1 MSLLKFQELP
11 LMDFCSVPDIMRHM
25 SNMIVRAEKEVYL
38 ATNYWQNSVAS
49 TYITN
54 AMKELSARAGKRGE
68 RIVMKIIYD
77 RGSPKQLF
85 EPHYI
90 VSEKEYLGKSD
101 SLFEPTKLINNRR
114 CCEPPETRGDSE
126 Y

>member
-1 MSLLKFQELP
+1 M
-11 LMDFCSVPDIMRHM
+11 PDIMRHM

-49 TYITN
+49 SYITN
-54 AMKELSARAGKRGE
+54 AMKELSARAGRRGE

-90 VSEKEYLGKSD
+90 VSEKEYLGKASSVF
-101 SLFEPTKLINNRR
+101 SLTKLINYRRR
-114 CCEPPETRGDSE
+114 CEHPKAGGDS
-126 Y
+126 

>member
-1 MSLLKFQELP
+1 
-11 LMDFCSVPDIMRHM
+11 MDCSVPDIMRHM

-68 RIVMKIIYD
+68 R

-90 VSEKEYLGKSD
+90 VSEKEYLGESK
-101 SLFEPTKLINNRR
+101 SLFEPTKLITYRRR
-114 CCEPPETRGDSE
+114 CEHPKA
-126 Y
+126 

>member
-1 MSLLKFQELP
+1 MYLPRLLEFP
-11 LMDFCSVPDIMRHM
+11 LTDRRVPDIMRHM

-49 TYITN
+49 AYITN

-68 RIVMKIIYD
+68 KIVMKIIYD
-77 RGSPKQLF
+77 RGSPKQLL

-90 VSEKEYLGKSD
+90 VSEKEYLGKTS
-101 SLFEPTKLINNRR
+101 SRFKLTKLTSCRQ
-114 CCEPPETRGDSE
+114 CCEHPKA
-126 Y
+126 

>member
-1 MSLLKFQELP
+1 M
-11 LMDFCSVPDIMRHM
+11 PDIMRHM

-49 TYITN
+49 SYITN

-68 RIVMKIIYD
+68 KIVMKIIYD

-90 VSEKEYLGKSD
+90 VSEKEYLGKVS
-101 SLFEPTKLINNRR
+101 SAFQSTKLINYRR
-114 CCEPPETRGDSE
+114 CCKYPKA
-126 Y
+126 

>member
-1 MSLLKFQELP
+1 
-11 LMDFCSVPDIMRHM
+11 MDCSVPDIMRHM

-90 VSEKEYLGKSD
+90 VSEKEYLGESK
-101 SLFEPTKLINNRR
+101 SLFEPPKLITYRRR
-114 CCEPPETRGDSE
+114 CEHPKARGDSK